1 MARCE
6 GRRVWA
12 IKMNALPMK
21 VWRLGRERDRP
32 WQSRLCVWVQQ
43 VRQVLWD
50 QAIEGFVS
58 GGRKTCSV

>member
-12 IKMNALPMK
+12 TKMNALPMK
-21 VWRLGRERDRP
+21 VWRLRRERDRP
-32 WQSRLCVWVQQ
+32 SRLCLWVQQ
-43 VRQVLWD
+43 VRLVLWD

-58 GGRKTCSV
+58 GGRKTSSV

>member
-12 IKMNALPMK
+12 TKMNALPMK
-21 VWRLGRERDRP
+21 VWRLRRERDRP
-32 WQSRLCVWVQQ
+32 SRLCLWVQQ
-43 VRQVLWD
+43 VRLVLWD